1 MIMSLST
8 LVRALAIVTASVIV
22 TVASARAVEPL
33 VLRIGYLRGPEPLSI
48 SRLRGTL
55 ERRLAAKNVKVAWVG
70 PFNAYA
76 PAAEAL
82 NADSID
88 ITIGS
93 SSAAISS
100 IVGTAPISLFAYQW
114 DAGDSSGIVVKNNSP
129 IKSVADLVGRT
140 VAVNRGGTGDY
151 QLTKA
156 LEGAGIASESVKR
169 AYLTPVDSSAA
180 FVNGHVDAWSA
191 WSIFFPT
198 AILEQDARVI
208 ATAKDFGSQNAV
220 VYVVRTPFAAA
231 HPDFLNDVFAELVES
246 ARWAQSH
253 REETAELWV
262 QELKLTPAVA
272 ARLSSYEIN
281 EPVPVGEKELVAL
294 DSLNEW
300 LVNSKLLPRLATI
313 KQHIVSMTR
322 QSER

>member
-1 MIMSLST
+1 MSVSASLRVIAALILLGTGSGMPAVAAESLS
-8 LVRALAIVTASVIV
+8 
-22 TVASARAVEPL
+22 
-33 VLRIGYLRGPEPLSI
+33 LRIGYLRGPEPLSI

-55 ERRLAAKNVKVAWVG
+55 EKRLASKNVKVVWAG

-114 DAGDSSGIVVKNNSP
+114 DFGDSSGIVVKNDST
-129 IKSVADLVGRT
+129 IKSVVDLAGRT

-156 LEGAGIASESVKR
+156 LEKAGVASDSVKR

-180 FVNGHVDAWSA
+180 FLNGHVDAWSA

-198 AILEQDARVI
+198 AILQQDARVI

-231 HPDFLNDVFAELVES
+231 HPDILKDIVAELQDS
-246 ARWAQSH
+246 ARWAQTN
-253 REETAELWV
+253 REEAAKLWV
-262 QELKLTPAVA
+262 QELKLSPAVA
-272 ARLSSYEIN
+272 ARVASYEIS

-294 DSLNEW
+294 ESLNDW
-300 LVNSKLLPRLATI
+300 LVSSKLLPRPAAI
-313 KQHIVSMTR
+313 KEHIISVSR
-322 QSER
+322 

>member
-1 MIMSLST
+1 MSFAKPFRLAAAL
-8 LVRALAIVTASVIV
+8 LVLAGSATAAI
-22 TVASARAVEPL
+22 AAEPL
-33 VLRIGYLRGPEPLSI
+33 SLRIGYLRGPEPLAI

-55 ERRLAAKNVKVAWVG
+55 EKRLAAKNVKVVWVG
-70 PFNAYA
+70 PFIAYA

-100 IVGTAPISLFAYQW
+100 VVGAAPISLFAYQW
-114 DAGDSSGIVVKNNSP
+114 DVGDSSGILVKNNSP
-129 IKSVADLVGRT
+129 IKSVADLAGRT

-156 LEGAGIASESVKR
+156 LETAGVASGAVKR

-180 FVNGHVDAWSA
+180 FINGHVDAWSA

-198 AILEQDARVI
+198 AIVEQDARVI

-220 VYVVRTPFAAA
+220 VYVVRTPYATA
-231 HPDFLNDVFAELVES
+231 HPDLLKDVVDELQDS
-246 ARWAQSH
+246 ARWAQAN
-253 REETAELWV
+253 REEAARLWV
-262 QELKLTPAVA
+262 QELKLSPAVA
-272 ARLSSYEIN
+272 TRVANYEIS

-294 DSLNEW
+294 ESLNDW
-300 LVNSKLLPRLATI
+300 LVSSKLLPKPAAI
-313 KQHIVSMTR
+313 KDHIAQVPR
-322 QSER
+322 

>member
-1 MIMSLST
+1 MSVSAAFRVIT
-8 LVRALAIVTASVIV
+8 ALILLGIGSGT
-22 TVASARAVEPL
+22 SAFAAEPL
-33 VLRIGYLRGPEPLSI
+33 SLRIGYLRGPEPLSI

-55 ERRLAAKNVKVAWVG
+55 EKRLASKNVKVVWAG

-114 DAGDSSGIVVKNNSP
+114 DFGDSSGIVVKNNST
-129 IKSVADLVGRT
+129 IKSVADLAGRT

-156 LEGAGIASESVKR
+156 LENAGVASDAVKR

-180 FVNGHVDAWSA
+180 FINGHVDAWSA

-231 HPDFLNDVFAELVES
+231 HPEILKDIVAELQES
-246 ARWAQSH
+246 ARWAQVN
-253 REETAELWV
+253 RDEVAKLWV

-272 ARLSSYEIN
+272 ARVASYEIS

-294 DSLNEW
+294 ESLNDW
-300 LVNSKLLPRLATI
+300 LVGSKLLPKPAAI
-313 KQHIVSMTR
+313 KEHIVAVSR
-322 QSER
+322 

>member
-1 MIMSLST
+1 MSVSASF
-8 LVRALAIVTASVIV
+8 RIIAALILLGIGSGTPA
-22 TVASARAVEPL
+22 VAAEPL
-33 VLRIGYLRGPEPLSI
+33 SLRIGYLRGPEPLSI

-55 ERRLAAKNVKVAWVG
+55 EKRLASKNVKVVWAG

-114 DAGDSSGIVVKNNSP
+114 DFGDSSGIVVKNDST
-129 IKSVADLVGRT
+129 IKSVADLAGRT

-156 LEGAGIASESVKR
+156 LEKAGVASDSVKR

-180 FVNGHVDAWSA
+180 FLNGHVDAWSA

-198 AILEQDARVI
+198 AILQQDARVI

-231 HPDFLNDVFAELVES
+231 HPDILKDIVAELQDS
-246 ARWAQSH
+246 ARWAQTN
-253 REETAELWV
+253 REEAAKLWV
-262 QELKLTPAVA
+262 QELKLSPAVA
-272 ARLSSYEIN
+272 ARVASYEIS

-294 DSLNEW
+294 ESLNDW
-300 LVNSKLLPRLATI
+300 LVSSKLLPRPAAI
-313 KQHIVSMTR
+313 KEHIISVSR
-322 QSER
+322 

>member
-1 MIMSLST
+1 MSVST
-8 LVRALAIVTASVIV
+8 SFRIIAALILLGIGSGTP
-22 TVASARAVEPL
+22 AVGAEPL
-33 VLRIGYLRGPEPLSI
+33 SLRIGYLRGPEPLSI

-55 ERRLAAKNVKVAWVG
+55 EKRLASKDVKVVWAG

-88 ITIGS
+88 ITVGS

-114 DAGDSSGIVVKNNSP
+114 DFGDSSGIVVKNNST
-129 IKSVADLVGRT
+129 IKSVADLAGRT

-156 LEGAGIASESVKR
+156 LEKAGVASDSVKR

-180 FVNGHVDAWSA
+180 FLNGHVDAWSA

-198 AILEQDARVI
+198 AILQQDARVI

-231 HPDFLNDVFAELVES
+231 HPDLLKDIVAELQDS
-246 ARWAQSH
+246 ARWAQAN
-253 REETAELWV
+253 REEAAKLWV
-262 QELKLTPAVA
+262 EELKLSPAVA
-272 ARLSSYEIN
+272 ARVASYEIS

-294 DSLNEW
+294 ESLNDW
-300 LVNSKLLPRLATI
+300 LVGSKLLPRPAAI
-313 KQHIVSMTR
+313 KEHIVPVAR
-322 QSER
+322 

>member
-1 MIMSLST
+1 MSVSASF
-8 LVRALAIVTASVIV
+8 RIIAALILLGIGSGTPA
-22 TVASARAVEPL
+22 VAAEPL
-33 VLRIGYLRGPEPLSI
+33 SLRIGYLRGPEPLSI

-55 ERRLAAKNVKVAWVG
+55 EKRLASKNVKVVWAG

-114 DAGDSSGIVVKNNSP
+114 DFGDSSGIVVKNDST
-129 IKSVADLVGRT
+129 IKSVADLAGRT

-156 LEGAGIASESVKR
+156 LEKAGVASDSVKR

-180 FVNGHVDAWSA
+180 FLNSHVDAWSA

-198 AILEQDARVI
+198 AILQQDARVI

-220 VYVVRTPFAAA
+220 VYVVRTPFAVA
-231 HPDFLNDVFAELVES
+231 HPDILKDIVAELQDS
-246 ARWAQSH
+246 ARWAQTN
-253 REETAELWV
+253 REEAAKLWV
-262 QELKLTPAVA
+262 QELKLSPAVA
-272 ARLSSYEIN
+272 ARVASYEIS

-294 DSLNEW
+294 ESLNDW
-300 LVNSKLLPRLATI
+300 LVSSKLLPRPAAI
-313 KQHIVSMTR
+313 KEHIISLSR
-322 QSER
+322 

>member
-1 MIMSLST
+1 MSVSASLRVIAAFILLGTTGSGMPAVAAESLS
-8 LVRALAIVTASVIV
+8 
-22 TVASARAVEPL
+22 
-33 VLRIGYLRGPEPLSI
+33 LRIGYLRGPEPLSI

-55 ERRLAAKNVKVAWVG
+55 EKRLASKNVKVVWAG

-114 DAGDSSGIVVKNNSP
+114 DFGDSSGIVVKNDST
-129 IKSVADLVGRT
+129 IKSVADLAGRT

-156 LEGAGIASESVKR
+156 LEKAGVASDSVKR
-169 AYLTPVDSSAA
+169 AYLTPVDSSVA
-180 FVNGHVDAWSA
+180 FLNGHVDAWSA

-198 AILEQDARVI
+198 AILQQDARVI

-231 HPDFLNDVFAELVES
+231 HPDILKDIVAELQDS
-246 ARWAQSH
+246 ARWAQTN
-253 REETAELWV
+253 REEAAKLWV
-262 QELKLTPAVA
+262 QELKLSPAVA
-272 ARLSSYEIN
+272 ARVASYEIS

-294 DSLNEW
+294 ESLNDW
-300 LVNSKLLPRLATI
+300 LVSSKLLPRPAAI
-313 KQHIVSMTR
+313 KEHIISVSR
-322 QSER
+322 

>member
-1 MIMSLST
+1 MSVSTSLRVIAALILLGVGAGTPAIAAAPLS
-8 LVRALAIVTASVIV
+8 S
-22 TVASARAVEPL
+22 
-33 VLRIGYLRGPEPLSI
+33 LRIGYLRGPEPLSI

-55 ERRLAAKNVKVAWVG
+55 EHRLASRNVKVTWVG

-82 NADSID
+82 NADAID

-100 IVGTAPISLFAYQW
+100 IVGAAPISLFAYQW
-114 DAGDSSGIVVKNNSP
+114 DFGDSSGIVVKNNSP
-129 IKSVADLVGRT
+129 IKSVADLAGRT

-156 LEGAGIASESVKR
+156 LEKAGLATDSVKR

-180 FVNGHVDAWSA
+180 FLNGHVDAWSA

-231 HPDFLNDVFAELVES
+231 HPDILKDVVAELQES
-246 ARWAQSH
+246 AQWAQTH
-253 REETAELWV
+253 REEA
-262 QELKLTPAVA
+262 PGYGF
-272 ARLSSYEIN
+272 RS
-281 EPVPVGEKELVAL
+281 
-294 DSLNEW
+294 
-300 LVNSKLLPRLATI
+300 
-313 KQHIVSMTR
+313 
-322 QSER
+322 

>member
-1 MIMSLST
+1 MSVSASLRVIAALILLGTGSGMPAVAAESLS
-8 LVRALAIVTASVIV
+8 
-22 TVASARAVEPL
+22 
-33 VLRIGYLRGPEPLSI
+33 LRIGYLRGPEPLSI

-55 ERRLAAKNVKVAWVG
+55 EKRLASKNVKVVWAG

-114 DAGDSSGIVVKNNSP
+114 DFGDSSGIVVKNDST
-129 IKSVADLVGRT
+129 IKSVADLAGRT

-156 LEGAGIASESVKR
+156 LEKAGVASDSVKR

-180 FVNGHVDAWSA
+180 FLNGHIDAWSA

-198 AILEQDARVI
+198 AILQQDARVI

-220 VYVVRTPFAAA
+220 VYVVRTPFAVA
-231 HPDFLNDVFAELVES
+231 HPDILKDIVAELQDS
-246 ARWAQSH
+246 ARWAQTN
-253 REETAELWV
+253 REEAAKLWV
-262 QELKLTPAVA
+262 QELKLSPAVA
-272 ARLSSYEIN
+272 ARVASYEIS

-294 DSLNEW
+294 ESLNDW
-300 LVNSKLLPRLATI
+300 LVSSKLLPRPAAI
-313 KQHIVSMTR
+313 KEHIISVSR
-322 QSER
+322 

>member
-1 MIMSLST
+1 MSLST
-8 LVRALAIVTASVIV
+8 SFRIAAALALLATGSAAPA
-22 TVASARAVEPL
+22 VAAEP
-33 VLRIGYLRGPEPLSI
+33 VPLRIGYLRGPEPLAI

-55 ERRLAAKNVKVAWVG
+55 EKRLASKNVKVIWVG
-70 PFNAYA
+70 PFIAYA

-100 IVGTAPISLFAYQW
+100 IVGAAPISLFAYQW
-114 DAGDSSGIVVKNNSP
+114 DFGDSSGILVKNNSP
-129 IKSVADLVGRT
+129 IKSVADLVGRS

-156 LEGAGIASESVKR
+156 LETAGVASNAVKR

-180 FVNGHVDAWSA
+180 FINGHVDAWSA

-198 AILEQDARVI
+198 AIIEQDARVI
-208 ATAKDFGSQNAV
+208 ASAKDFGSQNAV
-220 VYVVRTPFAAA
+220 VYVVRTPYAAA
-231 HPDFLNDVFAELVES
+231 HPDLLKDVVDELQAS
-246 ARWAQSH
+246 ARWAQTN
-253 REETAELWV
+253 RDEAAKLWM
-262 QELKLTPAVA
+262 QELKLSPAVA
-272 ARLSSYEIN
+272 TRVANYEIS

-294 DSLNEW
+294 DSLNDW
-300 LVNSKLLPRLATI
+300 LVNSKLLPKPAVI
-313 KQHIVSMTR
+313 KDHTVPVPR
-322 QSER
+322 

>member
-1 MIMSLST
+1 MIMSLSK
-8 LVRALAIVTASVIV
+8 LVRVFAVTASGV
-22 TVASARAVEPL
+22 VAITSALAAEPL
-33 VLRIGYLRGPEPLSI
+33 SLRIGYLRGPEPLSI

-55 ERRLAAKNVKVAWVG
+55 EKRLTAKNVKVVWAG

-100 IVGTAPISLFAYQW
+100 IVGSAPISPFAYQW

-129 IKSVADLVGRT
+129 IKNVADLVGHT

-156 LEGAGIASESVKR
+156 LERAGIASDSVKR
-169 AYLTPVDSSAA
+169 AYLTPMDSSAA

-198 AILEQDARVI
+198 AILEQDARVSGRRGLAI
-208 ATAKDFGSQNAV
+208 QVEG
-220 VYVVRTPFAAA
+220 AA
-231 HPDFLNDVFAELVES
+231 
-246 ARWAQSH
+246 
-253 REETAELWV
+253 
-262 QELKLTPAVA
+262 
-272 ARLSSYEIN
+272 
-281 EPVPVGEKELVAL
+281 
-294 DSLNEW
+294 
-300 LVNSKLLPRLATI
+300 
-313 KQHIVSMTR
+313 
-322 QSER
+322 

>member
-1 MIMSLST
+1 MTCSTSLRVIAA
-8 LVRALAIVTASVIV
+8 LVLLGMGAATSA
-22 TVASARAVEPL
+22 VAAEPIS
-33 VLRIGYLRGPEPLSI
+33 LRIGYLRGSEPLAV

-55 ERRLAAKNVKVAWVG
+55 EKRLAAKNVKVAWVG

-114 DAGDSSGIVVKNNSP
+114 DFGDSSGIVVKNNSP
-129 IKSVADLVGRT
+129 IKSVADLAGRT

-156 LEGAGIASESVKR
+156 LEKAGVASTAVKR
-169 AYLTPVDSSAA
+169 AFLTPVDSSAA
-180 FVNGHVDAWSA
+180 FINDHVDAWSA
-191 WSIFFPT
+191 WSIFFPI

-208 ATAKDFGSQNAV
+208 ATAKEFGSQNAV

-231 HPDFLNDVFAELVES
+231 HPDLLKDLVDELQDS

-253 REETAELWV
+253 RDEAAQFWV
-262 QELKLTPAVA
+262 QELKLSPAVA
-272 ARLSSYEIN
+272 ARVANYEIS

-294 DSLNEW
+294 ESLNDW
-300 LVNSKLLPRLATI
+300 LVSSKLLPKPAAI
-313 KQHIVSMTR
+313 KDHVAPVSR
-322 QSER
+322 

>member
-1 MIMSLST
+1 MSLST
-8 LVRALAIVTASVIV
+8 LVRAVAALTASAVVAI
-22 TVASARAVEPL
+22 ASAQAAEPL
-33 VLRIGYLRGPEPLSI
+33 TLRIGYLRGPEPLSI

-55 ERRLAAKNVKVAWVG
+55 EKRLAAKNVKVVWAG

-88 ITIGS
+88 ITVGS

-100 IVGTAPISLFAYQW
+100 IVGSAPISLFAYQW
-114 DAGDSSGIVVKNNSP
+114 DAGDSSGIVVKANSP
-129 IKSVADLVGRT
+129 IKDVADLVGRT

-156 LEGAGIASESVKR
+156 LERAGIASDAVKR

-180 FVNGHVDAWSA
+180 FINGHVDAWSA

-198 AILEQDARVI
+198 ALLEQDARVV
-208 ATAKDFGSQNAV
+208 ALAKDFGSQNAV
-220 VYVVRTPFAAA
+220 VYVARTPFATA
-231 HPDFLNDVFAELVES
+231 HPDLLNDLLAELQES
-246 ARWAQSH
+246 ARWAQAH
-253 REETAELWV
+253 RDEVAALWV
-262 QELKLTPAVA
+262 QELKLPPAVA
-272 ARLSSYEIN
+272 ARVASYEIG

-294 DSLNEW
+294 DSLNAW
-300 LVNSKLLPRLATI
+300 LVNSKLLPRPVAI
-313 KQHIVSMTR
+313 KEHVVSVLR
-322 QSER
+322 QSGQ

>member
-1 MIMSLST
+1 MSASASFRIIAALILLGIGSGTPAVAAESLS
-8 LVRALAIVTASVIV
+8 
-22 TVASARAVEPL
+22 
-33 VLRIGYLRGPEPLSI
+33 LRIGYLRGPEPLSI

-55 ERRLAAKNVKVAWVG
+55 EKRLASKNVKVVWAG

-82 NADSID
+82 NADAID

-114 DAGDSSGIVVKNNSP
+114 DFGDSSGIIVKNSSA
-129 IKSVADLVGRT
+129 IKSVADLAGRT

-156 LEGAGIASESVKR
+156 LEKAGVASDSVKR

-198 AILEQDARVI
+198 AILQQDARVI

-231 HPDFLNDVFAELVES
+231 HPDILKDVIAELQDS
-246 ARWAQSH
+246 ARWAQAN
-253 REETAELWV
+253 REEAAKLWV
-262 QELKLTPAVA
+262 GELKLIPAVA
-272 ARLSSYEIN
+272 TRVANYEIS

-294 DSLNEW
+294 ESLNDW
-300 LVNSKLLPRLATI
+300 LVGSKLLPRPAAI
-313 KQHIVSMTR
+313 KEHIVPVAR
-322 QSER
+322 

>member
-1 MIMSLST
+1 MSVSAAFRVIT
-8 LVRALAIVTASVIV
+8 ALILLGIGSGTSA
-22 TVASARAVEPL
+22 VAAEPL
-33 VLRIGYLRGPEPLSI
+33 SLRIGYLRGPEPLSI

-55 ERRLAAKNVKVAWVG
+55 EKRLASKNVKVVWAG

-88 ITIGS
+88 LTIGS

-114 DAGDSSGIVVKNNSP
+114 DFGDSSGIVVKNNST
-129 IKSVADLVGRT
+129 IKSVADLAGRT

-156 LEGAGIASESVKR
+156 LENAGVASDAVKR

-180 FVNGHVDAWSA
+180 FINGHVDAWSA

-231 HPDFLNDVFAELVES
+231 HPEILKDIVAELQES
-246 ARWAQSH
+246 ARWAQLN
-253 REETAELWV
+253 RDEVAKLWV
-262 QELKLTPAVA
+262 QELKLSPAVA
-272 ARLSSYEIN
+272 ARVASYEIS

-294 DSLNEW
+294 ESLNDW
-300 LVNSKLLPRLATI
+300 LVGSKLLPKPAAI
-313 KQHIVSMTR
+313 KEHIVAVSR
-322 QSER
+322 

>member
-1 MIMSLST
+1 MSVSAAFRVIAALT
-8 LVRALAIVTASVIV
+8 LLGIGLGTSALAA
-22 TVASARAVEPL
+22 EPL
-33 VLRIGYLRGPEPLSI
+33 SLRIGYLRGPEPLSI

-55 ERRLAAKNVKVAWVG
+55 EQRLASKNVKVVWVG

-76 PAAEAL
+76 PGGGGFP
-82 NADSID
+82 ADSID
-88 ITIGS
+88 VTIGS

-100 IVGTAPISLFAYQW
+100 IVGAAPISLFAYQW
-114 DAGDSSGIVVKNNSP
+114 DSGDSSGIVVKNDST
-129 IKSVADLVGRT
+129 IKSVGDLAGHS

-156 LEGAGIASESVKR
+156 LEQAGVVSEAVKR

-180 FVNGHVDAWSA
+180 FINGHVDAWSA

-231 HPDFLNDVFAELVES
+231 HPDILTDIVAELQES
-246 ARWAQSH
+246 ARWAQAN
-253 REETAELWV
+253 REEVAKLWV
-262 QELKLTPAVA
+262 QELKLSPAVA
-272 ARLSSYEIN
+272 ARVASYEIN

-294 DSLNEW
+294 ESLNDW
-300 LVNSKLLPRLATI
+300 LVGSKLLPKPAEI
-313 KQHIVSMTR
+313 KEHIVPVSR
-322 QSER
+322 

>member
-1 MIMSLST
+1 MSVSASLRVIAALILLGTGSGMPAVAAESLS
-8 LVRALAIVTASVIV
+8 
-22 TVASARAVEPL
+22 
-33 VLRIGYLRGPEPLSI
+33 LRIGYLRGPEPLSI

-55 ERRLAAKNVKVAWVG
+55 EKRLASKNVKVVWAG

-114 DAGDSSGIVVKNNSP
+114 DFGDSSGIVVKNDST
-129 IKSVADLVGRT
+129 IKSVADLAGRT

-156 LEGAGIASESVKR
+156 LEKAGIASDSVKR

-180 FVNGHVDAWSA
+180 FLNDHVDAWSA

-198 AILEQDARVI
+198 AILQQDARVI

-231 HPDFLNDVFAELVES
+231 HPDILKDIVAELQDS
-246 ARWAQSH
+246 ARWAQTN
-253 REETAELWV
+253 REEAAKLWV
-262 QELKLTPAVA
+262 QELKLSPAVA
-272 ARLSSYEIN
+272 ARVASYEIS

-294 DSLNEW
+294 ESLNDW
-300 LVNSKLLPRLATI
+300 LVSSKLLPRPAAI
-313 KQHIVSMTR
+313 KEHIISVSR
-322 QSER
+322 

>member
-1 MIMSLST
+1 MSVSAAFRVIT
-8 LVRALAIVTASVIV
+8 ALILLGIGSGT
-22 TVASARAVEPL
+22 SAFAAEPL
-33 VLRIGYLRGPEPLSI
+33 SLRIGYLRGPEPLSI

-55 ERRLAAKNVKVAWVG
+55 EKRLASKNVKVVWAG

-114 DAGDSSGIVVKNNSP
+114 DFGDSSGIVVKNNST
-129 IKSVADLVGRT
+129 IKSVADLAGRT

-156 LEGAGIASESVKR
+156 LENAGVASDAVKR

-180 FVNGHVDAWSA
+180 FINGHVDAWSA

-198 AILEQDARVI
+198 AILEQGARVI

-231 HPDFLNDVFAELVES
+231 HPEILKDIVAELQES
-246 ARWAQSH
+246 ARWAQVN
-253 REETAELWV
+253 RDEVAKLWV

-272 ARLSSYEIN
+272 ARVASYEIS

-294 DSLNEW
+294 ESLNDW
-300 LVNSKLLPRLATI
+300 LVGSKLLPKPAAI
-313 KQHIVSMTR
+313 KEHIVAVSR
-322 QSER
+322 

>member
-1 MIMSLST
+1 MSVSAAFRVIT
-8 LVRALAIVTASVIV
+8 ALILLGIGSGRSA
-22 TVASARAVEPL
+22 VAAEPL
-33 VLRIGYLRGPEPLSI
+33 LLRIGYLRGPEPLSI

-55 ERRLAAKNVKVAWVG
+55 EKRLASKNVKVVWAG

-88 ITIGS
+88 LTIGS

-114 DAGDSSGIVVKNNSP
+114 DFGDSSGIVVKSNST
-129 IKSVADLVGRT
+129 IKSVADLAGRS

-156 LEGAGIASESVKR
+156 LENAGVASDAVKR

-180 FVNGHVDAWSA
+180 FINGHVDAWSA

-231 HPDFLNDVFAELVES
+231 HPEILKDIVAELQES
-246 ARWAQSH
+246 ARWAQVN
-253 REETAELWV
+253 RDEVAKLWV
-262 QELKLTPAVA
+262 QELKLSPAVA
-272 ARLSSYEIN
+272 ARVASYEIS

-294 DSLNEW
+294 ESLNDW
-300 LVNSKLLPRLATI
+300 LVGSKLLPKPAAI
-313 KQHIVSMTR
+313 KEHIVAVSR
-322 QSER
+322 

>member
-1 MIMSLST
+1 MSVSAAFRVIT
-8 LVRALAIVTASVIV
+8 ALILLGIGSGTSA
-22 TVASARAVEPL
+22 VAAEPL
-33 VLRIGYLRGPEPLSI
+33 SLRIGYLRGPEPLSI

-55 ERRLAAKNVKVAWVG
+55 EKRLASKNVKVVWAG
-70 PFNAYA
+70 PFIAYA

-88 ITIGS
+88 LTIGS

-114 DAGDSSGIVVKNNSP
+114 DFGDSSGIVVKNNST
-129 IKSVADLVGRT
+129 IKSVADLAGRT

-156 LEGAGIASESVKR
+156 LENAGVASDAVKR

-180 FVNGHVDAWSA
+180 FINGHVDAWSA

-231 HPDFLNDVFAELVES
+231 HPEILKDIVAELQES
-246 ARWAQSH
+246 ARWAQLN
-253 REETAELWV
+253 RDEVAKLWV
-262 QELKLTPAVA
+262 QELKLSPAVA
-272 ARLSSYEIN
+272 ARVASYEIS

-294 DSLNEW
+294 ESLNDW
-300 LVNSKLLPRLATI
+300 LVGSKLLPKPAAI
-313 KQHIVSMTR
+313 KEHIVAVSR
-322 QSER
+322 

>member
-1 MIMSLST
+1 MSLPASFRVIASLVLLGIGSST
-8 LVRALAIVTASVIV
+8 SAVTA
-22 TVASARAVEPL
+22 EPL
-33 VLRIGYLRGPEPLSI
+33 SLRIGYLRGPEPLSI

-55 ERRLAAKNVKVAWVG
+55 EKRLASKSVKVVWVG

-100 IVGTAPISLFAYQW
+100 IIGTAPISLFAYQW
-114 DAGDSSGIVVKNNSP
+114 DFGDSSGIVVKNNSP
-129 IKSVADLVGRT
+129 IKSVADLAGRT

-156 LEGAGIASESVKR
+156 LENAGIAPASVKR

-208 ATAKDFGSQNAV
+208 ATAKEFGSQNAV

-231 HPDFLNDVFAELVES
+231 HPDLLKDVVAELQES
-246 ARWAQSH
+246 VRWAQANRDEASK
-253 REETAELWV
+253 LWV
-262 QELKLTPAVA
+262 QELKLSPTVA
-272 ARLSSYEIN
+272 ARVASYEIS

-294 DSLNEW
+294 ENLNDW
-300 LVNSKLLPRLATI
+300 LVNSKLLPKPAAI
-313 KQHIVSMTR
+313 KEHIVPIIR
-322 QSER
+322 

>member
-1 MIMSLST
+1 MSVSASLRVIAALILLGTGSGMPAVAAESLS
-8 LVRALAIVTASVIV
+8 
-22 TVASARAVEPL
+22 
-33 VLRIGYLRGPEPLSI
+33 LRIGYLRGPEPLSI

-55 ERRLAAKNVKVAWVG
+55 EKRLASKNVKVVWAG

-114 DAGDSSGIVVKNNSP
+114 DFGDSSGIVVKNDSS
-129 IKSVADLVGRT
+129 IKSVADLAGRT

-156 LEGAGIASESVKR
+156 LEKAGIASDSVKR

-180 FVNGHVDAWSA
+180 FLNGHVDAWSA

-198 AILEQDARVI
+198 AILQQDARVI

-231 HPDFLNDVFAELVES
+231 HPDILKDIVAELQDS
-246 ARWAQSH
+246 ARWAQTN
-253 REETAELWV
+253 REEAAKLWV
-262 QELKLTPAVA
+262 QELKLSPAVA
-272 ARLSSYEIN
+272 ARVASYEIS

-294 DSLNEW
+294 ESLNDW
-300 LVNSKLLPRLATI
+300 LVSSKLLPRPAAI
-313 KQHIVSMTR
+313 KEHIISVSR
-322 QSER
+322 

>member
-1 MIMSLST
+1 MSVPASLR
-8 LVRALAIVTASVIV
+8 VIAALAFLGIGSAFAAEPAS
-22 TVASARAVEPL
+22 
-33 VLRIGYLRGPEPLSI
+33 LRIGYLRGPEPLSI

-55 ERRLAAKNVKVAWVG
+55 EKRLASKNVKVVWVG

-93 SSAAISS
+93 SSAAITS
-100 IVGTAPISLFAYQW
+100 IVGAAPISLFAYQW
-114 DAGDSSGIVVKNNSP
+114 DFGDSSGIVVKKGST
-129 IKSVADLVGRT
+129 IKSVADLAGRT

-156 LEGAGIASESVKR
+156 LESAGVASDSVKR

-180 FVNGHVDAWSA
+180 FINDHVDAWSA

-220 VYVVRTPFAAA
+220 VYVVRTPFAAT
-231 HPDFLNDVFAELVES
+231 HPDIVDDVVAELQES
-246 ARWAQSH
+246 ARWAQAH
-253 REETAELWV
+253 REELAKLWV
-262 QELKLTPAVA
+262 DDLKLSPAVA
-272 ARLSSYEIN
+272 ALVASYEIS

-294 DSLNEW
+294 ESLNDW
-300 LVNSKLLPRLATI
+300 LVNSKLLPKPAAI
-313 KQHIVSMTR
+313 KQHIIAVSR
-322 QSER
+322 

>member
-1 MIMSLST
+1 MSVSASLRVIAAFILLGTTGSGMPAVAAESLS
-8 LVRALAIVTASVIV
+8 
-22 TVASARAVEPL
+22 
-33 VLRIGYLRGPEPLSI
+33 LRIGYLRGPEPLSI

-55 ERRLAAKNVKVAWVG
+55 EKRLASKNVKVVWAG

-82 NADSID
+82 NADAID

-114 DAGDSSGIVVKNNSP
+114 DFGDSSGIVVKNDST
-129 IKSVADLVGRT
+129 IKSVVDLAGRT

-156 LEGAGIASESVKR
+156 LEKAGVASDSVKR

-180 FVNGHVDAWSA
+180 FLNGHVDAWSA

-198 AILEQDARVI
+198 AILQQDARVI

-231 HPDFLNDVFAELVES
+231 HPDILKDIVAELQDS
-246 ARWAQSH
+246 ARWAQTN
-253 REETAELWV
+253 REEAAKLWV
-262 QELKLTPAVA
+262 QELKLSPAVA
-272 ARLSSYEIN
+272 ARVASYEIS

-294 DSLNEW
+294 ESLNDW
-300 LVNSKLLPRLATI
+300 LVSSKLLPRPAAI
-313 KQHIVSMTR
+313 KEHIISVSR
-322 QSER
+322 

>member
-1 MIMSLST
+1 MSVSAAFRVIT
-8 LVRALAIVTASVIV
+8 ALILLGIGSGRSA
-22 TVASARAVEPL
+22 VAAEPL
-33 VLRIGYLRGPEPLSI
+33 SLRIGYLRGPEPLSI

-55 ERRLAAKNVKVAWVG
+55 EKRLASKNVKVVWAG

-114 DAGDSSGIVVKNNSP
+114 DFGDSSGIVVKNNST
-129 IKSVADLVGRT
+129 IKSVADLAGRT

-156 LEGAGIASESVKR
+156 LENAGVASDAVKR

-180 FVNGHVDAWSA
+180 FINGHVDAWSA

-231 HPDFLNDVFAELVES
+231 HPEILKDIVAELQES
-246 ARWAQSH
+246 ARWAQVN
-253 REETAELWV
+253 RDEVAKLWV
-262 QELKLTPAVA
+262 QELKLSPAVA
-272 ARLSSYEIN
+272 ARVASYEIS

-294 DSLNEW
+294 ESLNDW
-300 LVNSKLLPRLATI
+300 LVGSKLLPKPAAI
-313 KQHIVSMTR
+313 KEHIVAVSR
-322 QSER
+322 

>member
-1 MIMSLST
+1 MSVSASF
-8 LVRALAIVTASVIV
+8 RIIAALILLGIGSGTPA
-22 TVASARAVEPL
+22 VAAEPL
-33 VLRIGYLRGPEPLSI
+33 SLRIGYLRGPEPLSI

-55 ERRLAAKNVKVAWVG
+55 EKRLASKNVKVVWAG

-114 DAGDSSGIVVKNNSP
+114 DFGDSSGIVVKNDST
-129 IKSVADLVGRT
+129 IKSVADLAGRT

-156 LEGAGIASESVKR
+156 LEKAGVASDSVKR

-180 FVNGHVDAWSA
+180 FLNGHVDAWSA

-198 AILEQDARVI
+198 AILQQDARVI

-220 VYVVRTPFAAA
+220 VYVVRTPFAVA
-231 HPDFLNDVFAELVES
+231 HPDILKDIVAELQDS
-246 ARWAQSH
+246 ARWAQTN
-253 REETAELWV
+253 REEAAKLWV
-262 QELKLTPAVA
+262 QELKLSPAVA
-272 ARLSSYEIN
+272 ARVASYEIS

-294 DSLNEW
+294 ESLNDW
-300 LVNSKLLPRLATI
+300 LVSSKLLPRPAAI
-313 KQHIVSMTR
+313 KEHIISLSR
-322 QSER
+322 